1 MANRYWV
8 GGTAAW
14 DGTAGTKWA
23 LTSGGAGGQA
33 VPTSAD
39 DVFFDAASTGT
50 CTISTGNTGAKSIT
64 CTGFTGTITGT
75 AAITV
80 SGNVTLAAG
89 MTYTHTGTVTINATA
104 TLTTAGKTFGGLDVN
119 GSGITVTLGDA
130 LTASLVRVIQITQ
143 GTFDTANFNVTCGNF
158 NSSNSNIR
166 TITLGSSTVA
176 CSTINAATT
185 TNLTFNAGTS
195 QINVSNASGN
205 FGGAGLTFYNVTFTS
220 TSISPLPPGMQLY
233 DSTTYNNLTVTAPTS
248 SRLSYFTFL
257 GNITVNGTLTIPNP
271 ANATRRYFFTSDAV
285 GTQRTLTCN
294 AVAALADVDFRD
306 IKFAG
311 NCVSGGNLTGT
322 RLGDCGG
329 NSAITFTAA
338 ANKYWNLAAGGN
350 WSGTA
355 WATSSGG
362 TPDIN
367 NFPLPQDTC
376 YIESTGLNSGA
387 TISLEST
394 WNIGTLDMSARTA
407 NTMTLNLAT
416 GSSSPVYYGNFT
428 AGTGCTFTST
438 LSGTNLTTAGRS
450 SQSITS
456 AGVSFANARIN
467 INSASGTVT
476 FADNITADTLTLSQG
491 TMSLGSS
498 VVTCVSFN
506 SNNSNTR
513 TIAFGTG
520 NITVTGTGGVW
531 TTSTVTNLTV
541 TGTPVVNVT
550 NSTATATTVATGS
563 LSEANAISFNFTAG
577 TYTLTFSSI
586 AKNVNFTGFA
596 GTFGSSVSLTVYGN
610 FITSSGMT
618 VAAGTSALTFGATSG
633 TQEITTA
640 GKTFDRP
647 ITFNGAGGTFKLL
660 DNFTMGSTRLCTHT
674 NGTLNLNGQTLT
686 VGNAYTTGVGT
697 KNLTF
702 NGGTL
707 VCPNS
712 GATAF
717 NNTNPTN
724 YTTTA
729 GTGTG
734 KISMTSASA
743 KTFVGNGSTFNCTL
757 SNDGAGALTLTG
769 SNTFTTLANGVQP
782 TSFLFTAGTTTTLT
796 NWNISGT
803 AGNLV
808 TIGSVTA
815 ASHTLS
821 KSSGTVNADYLS
833 ISYST
838 ATGGATWNAGAN
850 SVNGGNNSG
859 WMFGYV
865 VAGQFFQLFY

>member
-64 CTGFTGTITGT
+64 CTGFTGTITGS

-80 SGNVTLAAG
+80 SGNITLVAG
-89 MTYTHTGTVTINATA
+89 MTYTHSGTVTIDATA
-104 TLTTAGKTFGGLDVN
+104 TLTTAGKTFSALTVN

-130 LTASLVRVIQITQ
+130 INTSTRAITVTQ
-143 GTFDTANFNVTCGNF
+143 GTFDTANFNVTCNTLS
-158 NSSNSNIR
+158 SSNANTR
-166 TITLGSSTVA
+166 TVTFGSSTVTT
-176 CSTINAATT
+176 SGLTFTTT

-195 QINVSNASGN
+195 QINLNINTGN
-205 FGGAGLTFYNVTFTS
+205 FGGAGLTFYNVTFTNAASS
-220 TSISPLPPGMQLY
+220 TPSGIQFY
-233 DSTTYNNLTVTAPTS
+233 DNTTYNNLTVTAPILTS
-248 SRLSYFTFL
+248 ITWYTFL

-271 ANATRRYFFTSDAV
+271 ANATRRYFFTSDVV

-350 WSGTA
+350 WSAIA

-362 TPDIN
+362 AAAQN

-376 YIESTGLNSGA
+376 YIEATGLNSGA
-387 TISLEST
+387 TISINAA
-394 WNIGTLDMSARTA
+394 WNIGTIDMSARTA

-416 GSSSPVYYGNFT
+416 GSSSPTYYGNFT

-438 LSGTNLTTAGRS
+438 LSGTNFTTAGKS

-456 AGVSFANARIN
+456 AGVSFANARIL
-467 INSASGTVT
+467 INSAGGTVT

-498 VVTCVSFN
+498 VVTCTSFN

-520 NITVTGTGGVW
+520 NLTVTGTGTVW
-531 TTSTVTNLTV
+531 TTATVTNLTV

-596 GTFGSSVSLTVYGN
+596 GTLGSSVSLTVYGN
-610 FITSSGMT
+610 LTTSSGMT

-674 NGTLNLNGQTLT
+674 NGTLDLNGQTLT
-686 VGNAYTTGVGT
+686 VGNAYTTGAGT

-707 VCPNS
+707 VCPDS
-712 GATAF
+712 AGTAF

-734 KISMTSASA
+734 KISLTSASA
-743 KTFVGNGSTFNCTL
+743 KTFVGGGSTFNCTL
-757 SNDGAGALTLTG
+757 SNDGAGALTITG

-796 NWNISGT
+796 NWSISGT

-821 KSSGTVNADYLS
+821 KSSGTVDADYLS

-838 ATGGATWNAGAN
+838 ATGGATWNAAN

-859 WMFGYV
+859 WIFGNV

>member
-23 LTSGGAGGQA
+23 LTSGGAGGEA

-64 CTGFTGTITGT
+64 CTGFTGTIAGT

-80 SGNVTLAAG
+80 SGNITLAAG

-104 TLTTAGKTFGGLDVN
+104 TLTTAGKTFSALTVD

-130 LTASLVRVIQITQ
+130 INISTRTITVTQ
-143 GTFDTANFNVTCGNF
+143 GTFDTANFNVTCSTL
-158 NSSNSNIR
+158 SSNNSNTR
-166 TITLGSSTVA
+166 TVTFGSSTVTA
-176 CSTINAATT
+176 TALTFTTT

-195 QINVSNASGN
+195 QINTNIINGA

-220 TSISPLPPGMQLY
+220 AASSTPSGIQFY
-233 DSTTYNNLTVTAPTS
+233 DNTTYNNLTVTALIATQVS
-248 SRLSYFTFL
+248 WYTFL

-271 ANATRRYFFTSDAV
+271 ANATRRYIFRSDVV

-294 AVAALADVDFRD
+294 AVSALADVDFRD

-329 NSAITFTAA
+329 NSAITFAAA

-350 WSGTA
+350 WSATA

-362 TPDIN
+362 AAVQN

-376 YIESTGLNSGA
+376 YIEATGLNSGA
-387 TISLEST
+387 TISINAA
-394 WNIGTLDMSARTA
+394 WNIGTIDMSARTA

-416 GSSSPVYYGNFT
+416 GSSSPTYYGNFT

-438 LSGTNLTTAGRS
+438 LSGTNLTTAGKS

-456 AGVSFANARIN
+456 AGVSFAVARIN
-467 INSASGTVT
+467 INSAGSTVT

-520 NITVTGTGGVW
+520 NITVTGTGTVW
-531 TTSTVTNLTV
+531 TTATVTNLTV

-596 GTFGSSVSLTVYGN
+596 GTLGSSVSLTVYGN
-610 FITSSGMT
+610 LIASSGMT
-618 VAAGTSALTFGATSG
+618 VAAGTSALTFGGTSG
-633 TQEITTA
+633 IQEITTA

-674 NGTLNLNGQTLT
+674 NGTLDLNGQTLT
-686 VGNAYTTGVGT
+686 VGNAYTTGAGT

-707 VCPNS
+707 VCPDS

-717 NNTNPTN
+717 NNTNPTD

-734 KISMTSASA
+734 KISLTSASA
-743 KTFVGNGSTFNCTL
+743 KTFVGGGSTFNCTL
-757 SNDGAGALTLTG
+757 SNDGAGALTITG